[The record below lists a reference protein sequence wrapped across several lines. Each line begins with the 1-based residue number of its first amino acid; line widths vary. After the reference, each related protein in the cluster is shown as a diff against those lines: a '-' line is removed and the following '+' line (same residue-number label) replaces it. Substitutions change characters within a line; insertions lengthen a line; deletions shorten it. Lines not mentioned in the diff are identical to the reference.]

1 MTVKDLV
8 SHMIPDDQINI
19 NIIGSNES
27 NEMEIVACSDDI
39 WDKIAD
45 YEKCNVVAWLF
56 RHDTLQIIV
65 KT

>member
-8 SHMIPDDQINI
+8 SHMIPDECINI
-19 NIIGSNES
+19 TIISCNDN

-39 WDKIAD
+39 WDKIVE
-45 YEKCNVVAWLF
+45 YEKYEVVAWLF

-65 KT
+65 KA

>member
-1 MTVKDLV
+1 MTAKDLV

-19 NIIGSNES
+19 NIIGSNEN

-39 WDKIAD
+39 WDKIVE
-45 YEKCNVVAWLF
+45 YEKCEVVAWLF

>member
-27 NEMEIVACSDDI
+27 NEMEIVACSDD
-39 WDKIAD
+39 KIAD